1 MRAVRLFHAGELEK
15 RAVALSQPPRA
26 PARSA
31 AGRSPLHETQQA
43 FDAVAARYGES
54 NDDNPLLRAMRER
67 VHETVRRYVPSGAHL
82 LDLGC
87 GPGADE
93 EALAQA
99 GYQVTAI
106 DWSPAMVHAARER
119 IRQAGLEGRVDV
131 RQLGIHQVDRLAE
144 HAFDA
149 VCSNFGPLNCVP
161 DLAAA
166 ARGLATRLRPRGV
179 MVASVIGRI
188 CPWELALFLSRGDWP
203 RLQIRFARGLVAVPL
218 EGQRVW
224 TQYYTPAAF
233 VRPFAKAGFS
243 LVGVRALGLLT
254 PPPYMQTFAARH
266 PTLVKR
272 LQAVEDRIGSWPGVR
287 QCGDHFLMVLRK
299 A

>member
-1 MRAVRLFHAGELEK
+1 M
-15 RAVALSQPPRA
+15 ALSQPPRA
-26 PARSA
+26 RSW
-31 AGRSPLHETQQA
+31 GDRERSLAETRQA
-43 FDAVAARYGES
+43 FDAVATSYGQS
-54 NDDNPLLRAMRER
+54 NEDNPLLRAMRQR
-67 VHETVRRYVPSGAHL
+67 MLETVRCYVPSGSHL

-87 GPGADE
+87 GPGTDE
-93 EALAQA
+93 EALARE

-106 DWSPAMVHAARER
+106 DWSPAMVREARER
-119 IRQAGLEGRVDV
+119 ITRAGLESRVDV
-131 RQLGIHQVDRLAE
+131 RQLGIHEVDQLAA

-161 DLAAA
+161 DLAAV
-166 ARGLATRLRPRGV
+166 ARGLATRLRPNGV

-188 CPWELALFLSRGDWP
+188 CPWEVALFLSRGDWP
-203 RLQIRFARGLVAVPL
+203 RVRIRFARGLVAVPL

-233 VRPFAKAGFS
+233 VRPFQKAGFS
-243 LVGVRALGLLT
+243 LVRVRALGLLT

-266 PTLVKR
+266 PTLVER
-272 LQAVEDRIGSWPGVR
+272 LQAIEDRIGGWPGVR